1 MKLFDWAVHRS
12 GMSRVLFSSALL
24 ALGLVLVVWA
34 GNRATRREL
43 LTLLRDQA
51 ASLRQTLA
59 AAARSNYEA
68 SKQAA
73 GELEVRML
81 ESAHMLAELDR
92 HDLLN
97 ENMLN
102 EMARRNRL
110 FRVTIYGPNREEVY
124 ASGGARGP
132 RRGFGPGFATGYGG
146 SLLDRL
152 YSDETAQEVTDIHVS
167 RWGDWRGFAAVRRE
181 AGGAIV
187 LNVDA
192 SQVQRLERQ
201 SSLNYLLE
209 DITENASEVVY
220 VVFEQDGLHIAH
232 GEIPSDLDIESAQDA
247 ATSAGG
253 DSPPQERETEV
264 DGHSV
269 LEFAGPI
276 VLDEET
282 TAFLRLGMRL
292 DGLRRAEQRMLWQLS
307 LSLAASL
314 ALAFLGIGTVWLQ
327 RKYSLLSE
335 RHDRTREAL
344 RRKDRLAAMGELSST
359 VAHEIRNPLN
369 AISMSATRLR
379 REFLDAVPVSGDD
392 KEEAEELLGVL
403 EVESRRVN
411 DRIQQFLDFARP
423 PRLAPRPTDLGEL
436 TRSVEESARATGAA
450 KGVGV
455 TSDLSS
461 AGRAKVDPE
470 QLRQA
475 LENLVRNA
483 VEATPEGGRVS
494 IVTRRRGKF
503 HEIEVTDT
511 GKGIEAGDLP
521 RLFDLYFTTKTE
533 GTGVGLAVAQQVVT
547 AHGGTIEVDS
557 PPGRGTTMTIK
568 LPRAENNYE

>member
-1 MKLFDWAVHRS
+1 MKVFDWAAHRS

-34 GNRATRREL
+34 GNHATRREL
-43 LTLLRDQA
+43 LTLLREQA
-51 ASLRQTLA
+51 ISLRQTLA

-81 ESAHMLAELDR
+81 ESANMMAELDR
-92 HDLLN
+92 LGLLN
-97 ENMLN
+97 ENLLD
-102 EMARRNRL
+102 EMAQRNRL

-124 ASGGARGP
+124 ASGSSRGP

-152 YSDETAQEVTDIHVS
+152 YANETAQEVTDIHVS

-192 SQVQRLERQ
+192 SQIQRLERQ
-201 SSLNYLLE
+201 SSLDYLLE
-209 DITENASEVVY
+209 DITESASEVAY
-220 VVFEQDGLHIAH
+220 VVFEQDALHIAH
-232 GEIPSDLDIESAQDA
+232 GDVPTDVDVRTARGT
-247 ATSAGG
+247 TSATGV
-253 DSPPQERETEV
+253 DSLQEREIEAA
-264 DGHSV
+264 GNSV
-269 LEFAGPI
+269 LEFAGSI

-314 ALAFLGIGTVWLQ
+314 ALAFLGVGTVWLQ

-335 RHDRTREAL
+335 RHDRAQEAL
-344 RRKDRLAAMGELSST
+344 RRRDRLAAMGELSST

-369 AISMSATRLR
+369 AIAMSVTRLR

-392 KEEAEELLGVL
+392 QEEAAELLGVL

-423 PRLAPRPTDLGEL
+423 PRLAPRPADLGEL
-436 TRSVEESARATGAA
+436 IQSVGESAKATGAA
-450 KGVGV
+450 KGVEV
-455 TSDLSS
+455 TSDPSG
-461 AGRAKVDPE
+461 AVTATVDPE
-470 QLRQA
+470 QLQQA

-494 IVTRRRGKF
+494 ILARRRGKF

-511 GKGIEAGDLP
+511 GKGIPPGDLS
-521 RLFDLYFTTKTE
+521 RLFDLYFTTKSE

-557 PPGRGTTMTIK
+557 TPGRGTRMTIK
-568 LPRAENNYE
+568 LPGTDDHHE

>member
-1 MKLFDWAVHRS
+1 MKLFDWATHRS
-12 GMSRVLFSSALL
+12 GLSRVLFSSALL

-59 AAARSNYEA
+59 AAARSNNEA

-81 ESAHMLAELDR
+81 ESAYMLLELDR
-92 HDLLN
+92 LGLLN
-97 ENMLN
+97 ENLLD
-102 EMARRNRL
+102 EIVRRNRL
-110 FRVTIYGPNREEVY
+110 FRVSVFGPHREAEY
-124 ASGGARGP
+124 ASGGDRGP
-132 RRGFGPGFATGYGG
+132 RRGFGPGFTTGYGG
-146 SLLDRL
+146 DLLNRL
-152 YSDETAQEVTDIHVS
+152 YSDEKAREVTDIHVS

-192 SQVQRLERQ
+192 SQIQRLTRQ

-209 DITENASEVVY
+209 DITENASEVAY
-220 VVFEQDGLHIAH
+220 VVFEQDAIHIAH
-232 GEIPSDLDIESAQDA
+232 GEVPSDLDIQSVRDT
-247 ATSAGG
+247 ATAEGG
-253 DSPPQERETEV
+253 GSSLQERELEV

-269 LEFAGPI
+269 LEFSGPI

-282 TAFLRLGMRL
+282 TAFLRLGTRL
-292 DGLRRAEQRMLWQLS
+292 EGLRRAEQRMLWQLS
-307 LSLAASL
+307 LSLAAGL
-314 ALAFLGIGTVWLQ
+314 ALSFLGVGTVWLQ

-335 RHDRTREAL
+335 RHDLAREAL

-369 AISMSATRLR
+369 AITMSATRLR
-379 REFLDAVPVSGDD
+379 REFLDAVPASGEDR
-392 KEEAEELLGVL
+392 EEAEELLGVL

-411 DRIQQFLDFARP
+411 DRVQQFLDFARP
-423 PRLAPRPTDLGEL
+423 PRLAPRRTDLAEL
-436 TRSVEESARATGAA
+436 TRSVVGSVRAMGAEKEVKIDSDA
-450 KGVGV
+450 SGIWEV
-455 TSDLSS
+455 T
-461 AGRAKVDPE
+461 VDHE

-483 VEATPEGGRVS
+483 VEATPEGGSVS
-494 IVTRRRGKF
+494 VILRRRGEVD
-503 HEIEVTDT
+503 EIEVSDT
-511 GKGIEAGDLP
+511 GEGIEPEDLP
-521 RLFDLYFTTKTE
+521 RLFDLYFTTKPE

-557 PPGRGTTMTIK
+557 TQGRGTRMTIK
-568 LPRAENNYE
+568 LPRTENNRE

>member
-1 MKLFDWAVHRS
+1 MKVFDWAAHRS

-43 LTLLRDQA
+43 LALLRDQA
-51 ASLRQTLA
+51 VSLRQTLA

-81 ESAHMLAELDR
+81 ENAHMMAELDR
-92 HDLLN
+92 LDLLN
-97 ENMLN
+97 ENLLD
-102 EMARRNRL
+102 EIAERNRL
-110 FRVTIYGPNREEVY
+110 FRVTIYGPDRQETY
-124 ASGGARGP
+124 ASGGNRGS

-152 YSDETAQEVTDIHVS
+152 YANDNVQEVTDIHVS

-192 SQVQRLERQ
+192 SQIQRLERQ

-209 DITENASEVVY
+209 DITENAGEVAY
-220 VVFEQDGLHIAH
+220 VVFEQDALHIAH
-232 GEIPSDLDIESAQDA
+232 GVIPNDLDIQSAQGA
-247 ATSAGG
+247 AIAGG
-253 DSPPQERETEV
+253 EVSLQEREIEA

-269 LEFAGPI
+269 LEFSGPI
-276 VLDEET
+276 VLDDET
-282 TAFLRLGMRL
+282 SAFLSLGIRLG
-292 DGLRRAEQRMLWQLS
+292 GVRRAEQRMLWQLS

-335 RHDRTREAL
+335 RHDRAREAL

-369 AISMSATRLR
+369 AIAMSVTRLR
-379 REFLDAVPVSGDD
+379 REFLDTVPVSGDD
-392 KEEAEELLGVL
+392 REEAEELLGVL

-423 PRLAPRPTDLGEL
+423 PRLVPRPTNLGEL
-436 TRSVEESARATGAA
+436 TRSVEESIRATGAA
-450 KGVGV
+450 KGVEV
-455 TSDLSS
+455 TSDSS
-461 AGRAKVDPE
+461 GAGKANVDPE
-470 QLRQA
+470 QFRQV
-475 LENLVRNA
+475 LENLARNA
-483 VEATPEGGRVS
+483 VEATPEGGRVC
-494 IVTRRRGKF
+494 IVARRRGKL
-503 HEIEVTDT
+503 HEIDVTDT
-511 GKGIEAGDLP
+511 GKGIEPDDLP

-547 AHGGTIEVDS
+547 AHGGTIEVES
-557 PPGRGTTMTIK
+557 TPGQGTKMTIK
-568 LPRAENNYE
+568 LPATANNHE